1 VSGLLE
7 SQDQRSQSKTKSHE
21 QDSQMTEQDISP
33 FKALDFIRD
42 NAAEYAQAKA
52 NVVYM
57 TEYRKTIKAMLMA
70 SSREKTESAK
80 ESYAYSHEEYKAH
93 LLALEQAVAKCE
105 RLRWLMVAAE
115 AKIEVWRSL
124 ESSARA
130 EGRSTS

>member
-1 VSGLLE
+1 
-7 SQDQRSQSKTKSHE
+7 
-21 QDSQMTEQDISP
+21 MTEQDISP

-42 NAAEYAQAKA
+42 NASEYAQAKA

-57 TEYRKTIKAMLMA
+57 TEYRKTIKASLMA
-70 SSREKTESAK
+70 SSSERTESAK
-80 ESYAYSHEEYKAH
+80 ETFAYSHPDYKAH

-105 RLRWLMVAAE
+105 RLRWLMIAAE

-130 EGRSTS
+130 EGKATQ